1 MSFRWRDPFAA
12 EIWVGGLVATVGL
25 AVVTVVVV
33 FVVAAEARADPQDWR
48 VALVGTQPI
57 PVSLYR
63 HWEHIEHRFAPHD
76 SAKQRRT
83 AVMSFLISDLWI
95 VGEAQERGI
104 QVSQK
109 EVNRQFDRNRRSGF
123 DSEQSFNR
131 FLRRTG
137 QTVADLK
144 FRTRIDLLTG
154 KLEAVLDPAEFA
166 SKWRARTLC
175 AIGFSVQECG
185 GTLPG

>member
-1 MSFRWRDPFAA
+1 LIQRARA
-12 EIWVGGLVATVGL
+12 VGV
-25 AVVTVVVV
+25 AVVGVAVAV
-33 FVVAAEARADPQDWR
+33 VVAAVAHADPQEWR

-57 PVSLYR
+57 GVSLYR
-63 HWEHIEHRFAPHD
+63 HWEHIEHRFAPRE

-104 QVSQK
+104 RVSQK
-109 EVNRQFDRNRRSGF
+109 EVDREFERTRRSAF
-123 DSEQSFNR
+123 SSERSFKR

-137 QTVADLK
+137 QTVADVK

-154 KLEAVLDPAEFA
+154 KLQAVVDPAEFA

-175 AIGFSVQECG
+175 APGFTVRDCG
-185 GTLPG
+185 GTLTS